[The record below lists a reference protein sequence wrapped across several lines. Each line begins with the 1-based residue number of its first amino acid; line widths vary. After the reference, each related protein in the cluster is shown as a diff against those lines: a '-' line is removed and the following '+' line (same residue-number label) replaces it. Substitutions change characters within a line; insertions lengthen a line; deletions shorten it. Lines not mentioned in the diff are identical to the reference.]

1 MRRPRRERGREAVSA
16 VAASGVVIGG
26 AMALV
31 CVIVVGRDRSG
42 PYLGGVAAGVILL
55 CLLLFLARSQ
65 PSSAGNT
72 RRPWWKIYRGRTET
86 PEPQIILER
95 RKVPA
100 AAFDSHQPPTAEQ
113 LRDMKDHNNTW
124 VPNRTT
130 DRR

>member
-1 MRRPRRERGREAVSA
+1 MPSNKEMGREAVSA
-16 VAASGVVIGG
+16 LATIAVVIGG
-26 AMALV
+26 VLALV
-31 CVIVVGRDRSG
+31 FVIVVGSDRPG

-72 RRPWWKIYRGRTET
+72 RRPWWKIFRRRTET
-86 PEPQIILER
+86 PEPEIILER
-95 RKVPA
+95 RKDPA
-100 AAFDSHQPPTAEQ
+100 AAFDSNQPPTAEQ